1 MAMSLS
7 IKSFREV
14 VNSLAEKYRP
24 VHEGEIVWENVAVD
38 DFVPDYN
45 LKLPPWICQPY
56 YRLPPEQH
64 KQKLEQ
70 KQSDAEKTKK
80 KYFDKEGNAVSHK
93 RLKKLKR
100 LEKRS
105 KIKIERH
112 GELCIMQECDN
123 TRGLKCHFSQCRIC
137 CRKKCY
143 NEILNCSGHK
153 FFIKDKRERAE
164 KRRALRLLTS
174 QQENQENDKETC
186 QHDNDDE
193 ETSTPF
199 VVNNSSEKIEKMR
212 TNDDDEEH
220 VMEES

>member
-1 MAMSLS
+1 MAISLT

-24 VHEGEIVWENVAVD
+24 IHEGEIVWE

-45 LKLPPWICQPY
+45 MKLPPWICQPY

-70 KQSDAEKTKK
+70 KQRDAEKTKK

-100 LEKRS
+100 LEKRA

-112 GELCIMQECDN
+112 GELCIIPECDN

-143 NEILNCSGHK
+143 NEILNCEGHK

-174 QQENQENDKETC
+174 QQEYDKETC
-186 QHDNDDE
+186 QHDNDDKH
-193 ETSTPF
+193 TSTTPF
-199 VVNNSSEKIEKMR
+199 DISLENKT
-212 TNDDDEEH
+212 TNDDEEH
-220 VMEES
+220 LVVMDES